1 MFFWLVLRV
10 CYKNRMRLD
19 IGAMRRVGLVAQA
32 EACAL
37 EGKRKRAGPAKFDW
51 DADCAQDALRSS
63 G

>member
-10 CYKNRMRLD
+10 CYKNGMRLD
-19 IGAMRRVGLVAQA
+19 FGAMRRVGLVAQA

-37 EGKRKRAGPAKFDW
+37 EGKRKRAGSAKFDR
-51 DADCAQDALRSS
+51 DANCAQGALRSS